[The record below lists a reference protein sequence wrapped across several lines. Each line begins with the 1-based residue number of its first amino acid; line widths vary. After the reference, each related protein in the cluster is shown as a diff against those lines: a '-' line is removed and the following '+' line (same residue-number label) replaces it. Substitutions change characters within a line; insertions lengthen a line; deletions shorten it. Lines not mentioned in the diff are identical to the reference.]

1 MLLFFLG
8 LTIGSIGG
16 MIMMALFVSS
26 KKREQMREKENN

>member
-8 LTIGSIGG
+8 LIIGSIGG

-26 KKREQMREKENN
+26 KKREQMTEKEYK